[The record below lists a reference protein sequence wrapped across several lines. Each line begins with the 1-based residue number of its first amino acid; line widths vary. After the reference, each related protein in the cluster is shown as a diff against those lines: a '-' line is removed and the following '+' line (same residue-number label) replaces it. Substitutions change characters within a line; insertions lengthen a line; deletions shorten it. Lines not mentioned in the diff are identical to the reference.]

1 MKINKIENNIN
12 NKFCIIETMKITL
25 ENRKKVSQFG
35 NILKHLKNFS
45 QDIEIFINEDR
56 LYAQGMDGSQAAL
69 FELVLKSDWFTS
81 YDVDGDVVLGINCEL
96 IAKVLHCLNN
106 NQTISI
112 EHDNKRDK
120 LTIKLI
126 PREGEKCMFK
136 EFSIPLFDLES
147 QLMEIPDADYTA
159 DLEMDSQEFYQL
171 VDEMSIFGDK
181 LVVNCTGEEVKFTGK
196 GNLGDMTALI
206 KEDDILM
213 YAVEEEANMTVEYRM
228 SYLKTFTCFS
238 RINSVV
244 KLHMSE
250 NLPMK
255 IQYDMDDVVDDD
267 EDDEDIEAKNYVR
280 FFLAP
285 VVEDF

>member
-1 MKINKIENNIN
+1 MR
-12 NKFCIIETMKITL
+12 ITL

-35 NILKHLKNFS
+35 NILKHLKHFS
-45 QDIEIFINEDR
+45 QDIEIFINEER

-81 YDVDGDVVLGINCEL
+81 YDVDEDVVLGINCEL
-96 IAKVLHCLNN
+96 IAKVLNCLNN
-106 NQTISI
+106 NQTISM
-112 EHDNKRDK
+112 EYDTKKDD
-120 LTIKLI
+120 LTISLI
-126 PREGEKCMFK
+126 PREGEKCMLK
-136 EFSIPLFDLES
+136 EFTIPLMDLES

-159 DLEMDSQEFYQL
+159 DLEIESQEFYQL

-181 LVVNCTGEEVKFTGK
+181 LEVNCNGEQVKFTGK
-196 GNLGDMTALI
+196 GNLGAMTAII

-213 YAVEEEANMTVEYRM
+213 YAVEEDADLTVEYRM

-238 RINSVV
+238 RINPVT
-244 KLHMSE
+244 KLHMSDDK
-250 NLPMK
+250 PMK
-255 IQYDMDDVVDDD
+255 IQFDMDDNVDDD
-267 EDDEDIEAKNYVR
+267 DDEEEGAENYVR

>member
-1 MKINKIENNIN
+1 
-12 NKFCIIETMKITL
+12 MKITL

-35 NILKHLKNFS
+35 NILKHLKHFS
-45 QDIEIFINEDR
+45 QDIEIFINEER

-69 FELVLKSDWFTS
+69 FELVLKNDWFTS
-81 YDVDGDVVLGINCEL
+81 YEVDEEVVLGINCEL
-96 IAKVLHCLNN
+96 ISKVLHCLNN
-106 NQTISI
+106 NQTITL
-112 EHDNKRDK
+112 EHDIKKDD
-120 LTIKLI
+120 LTISLI
-126 PREGEKCMFK
+126 PREGEKCMLK
-136 EFSIPLFDLES
+136 EFKIPLFDLES

-159 DLEMDSQEFYQL
+159 DLEIESQEFYQL

-181 LVVNCTGEEVKFTGK
+181 LEVNCTGEEVKFTGK
-196 GNLGDMTALI
+196 GNLGSMTALI

-213 YAVEEEANMTVEYRM
+213 YAVEEDADMTVEYRM
-228 SYLKTFTCFS
+228 SYLKTFTSFS

-244 KLHMSE
+244 KLHMSK

-267 EDDEDIEAKNYVR
+267 DEDSETQNFVR

>member
-1 MKINKIENNIN
+1 
-12 NKFCIIETMKITL
+12 MKITL
-25 ENRKKVSQFG
+25 ENRKKVGQFG
-35 NILKHLKNFS
+35 NILKHLKHFS
-45 QDIEIFINEDR
+45 QDIEIFIDEER

-81 YDVDGDVVLGINCEL
+81 YDVDEKVVLGINCEL

-106 NQTISI
+106 NQIISI
-112 EHDNKRDK
+112 EHDSKKDK
-120 LTIKLI
+120 LKIKLI
-126 PREGEKCMFK
+126 PREGEKCMLK
-136 EFSIPLFDLES
+136 EFHIPLFDLDS

-181 LVVNCTGEEVKFTGK
+181 LEVNCTGEKVKFTGK

-213 YAVEEEANMTVEYRM
+213 YAVEEDANMSVEYRM

-255 IQYDMDDVVDDD
+255 IQYDMDDDVVDED
-267 EDDEDIEAKNYVR
+267 EDDEVVANNFVR